1 MARVGD
7 FILEV
12 VARYDINGQEYQLV
26 NDVTN
31 EKAYSHEVP
40 ILKTFKT
47 FNNGGDVVEE
57 LINADS
63 IYYINKHYIKA
74 IATEIFEGDYPKEKA
89 YNVLY
94 QCYLNH

>member
-1 MARVGD
+1 MARVGN

-31 EKAYSHEVP
+31 EKAYTHEVP
-40 ILKTFKT
+40 ILKAFK
-47 FNNGGDVVEE
+47 NLNELSDVVEE
-57 LINADS
+57 LIHADS
-63 IYYINKHYIKA
+63 IYYINKDYIKA

>member
-1 MARVGD
+1 MSRVGS

-26 NDVTN
+26 DDVTN
-31 EKAYSHEVP
+31 EKTYSHEVP
-40 ILKTFKT
+40 MLKSLKHFA
-47 FNNGGDVVEE
+47 DLCEVVEE